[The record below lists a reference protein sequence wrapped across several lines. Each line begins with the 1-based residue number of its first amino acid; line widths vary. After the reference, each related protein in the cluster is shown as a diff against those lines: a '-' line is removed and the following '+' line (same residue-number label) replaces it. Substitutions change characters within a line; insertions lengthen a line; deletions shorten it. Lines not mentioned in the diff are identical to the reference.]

1 MNNKRR
7 QRTSPGLLS
16 IESIC
21 KTVQTWLLQSNC
33 RNELTSGLFTLL
45 GREKRL
51 DTSLRHP
58 QKHEVESAEMESWKE
73 SRVITIVPASFDL
86 QVLDHVED

>member
-1 MNNKRR
+1 M
-7 QRTSPGLLS
+7 
-16 IESIC
+16 
-21 KTVQTWLLQSNC
+21 
-33 RNELTSGLFTLL
+33 L

-51 DTSLRHP
+51 DASLRHP

-73 SRVITIVPASFDL
+73 SRVITIVASSFDL

>member
-1 MNNKRR
+1 
-7 QRTSPGLLS
+7 
-16 IESIC
+16 
-21 KTVQTWLLQSNC
+21 LLQSNC